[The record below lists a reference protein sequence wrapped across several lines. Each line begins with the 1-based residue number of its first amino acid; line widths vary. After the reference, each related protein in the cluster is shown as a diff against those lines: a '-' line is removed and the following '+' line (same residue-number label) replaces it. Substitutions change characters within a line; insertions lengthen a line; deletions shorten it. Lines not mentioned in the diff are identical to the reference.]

1 MSACNEAVPP
11 GYAFTTITVPTI
23 ANSNTKVLR
32 ICIGPGLLQLDFPTA
47 GEPQGMP
54 IGATPLQTAILLAD
68 AINNRDTAS
77 LNAARATYDM
87 SATQSGNVVTIM
99 LAAPGAWCDAAVKVV
114 HYSLAAFAAG
124 DCVTP
129 YIDYSFPFLNAATNL
144 ACCPE
149 PAGDDLTCLN
159 TLGSNVRIQ
168 RIQFTNVSQTF
179 GVGATKKRYQVGL
192 SPFGATISPFS
203 WVSDPRAFDWP
214 MYSDFNEWVQGFADY
229 YNSLGNGWFTRVRH
243 LGSGLVEFEIDADSV
258 AIQNSGVLTSPDGLI
273 IQAVG
278 VGANTYEST
287 ITYAPLTFERVALL
301 DCFDDDTPIV
311 VDPPVE
317 DPPVPPEEPDFTP
330 PDVPPVPDYIPPAC
344 REFFDFECC
353 DYTIGG
359 VRRVLAIPRELFTGY
374 TLGSNDEVTGVTT
387 SIPVWYEFCLQDAI
401 TVMNVAEDKG
411 DAGVRFIVS
420 LAAATVYMSQ
430 QNRNVLE
437 TLRRRRLT
445 LIIEDR
451 NGRYWLIGE
460 DGAARVENITGT
472 TGAARTESNQYTFT
486 FRAFTRWLPR
496 TVSADVVE
504 NLQIGAIDCQAYVGL
519 PLGDVPVAVLLD
531 CYINDLEDNY
541 FYI

>member
-32 ICIGPGLLQLDFPTA
+32 ICIGPGLLQLDFPTG

-68 AINNRDTAS
+68 AINNRNTAS

-99 LAAPGAWCDAAVKVV
+99 LAAPPAWCDAAVKVV

-149 PAGDDLTCLN
+149 PAGDELICAN
-159 TLGSNVRIQ
+159 YPPNSYVERVQFENVGG
-168 RIQFTNVSQTF
+168 VQTF
-179 GVGATKKRYQVGL
+179 GAGAIVGRVQVGPVNFPR
-192 SPFGATISPFS
+192 SVFPFWA
-203 WVSDPRAFDWP
+203 WVSDPRAFDWL
-214 MYSDFNEWVQGFADY
+214 MYSTFDEWMQGFVDY
-229 YNSLGNGWFTRVRH
+229 YNTLGNGWFFEVRY
-243 LGSGLVEFEIDADSV
+243 LGGGVVDFVMDTAHPDIMNLPVSV
-258 AIQNSGVLTSPDGLI
+258 TGLI
-273 IQAVG
+273 IGTVR
-278 VGANTYEST
+278 VGAVASDP
-287 ITYAPLTFERVALL
+287 IQFEKIGRLQ
-301 DCFDDDTPIV
+301 CFEPDVPIV
-311 VDPPVE
+311 V

-330 PDVPPVPDYIPPAC
+330 PEVPPTPDYIPPVC

-353 DYTIGG
+353 DYTAGG

-374 TLGSNDEVTGVTT
+374 TLGSEDEVTGVIT
-387 SIPVWYEFCLQDAI
+387 SIPVWYEFCLQDAV

-437 TLRRRRLT
+437 SLRRRRLT

-519 PLGDVPVAVLLD
+519 PIGDVPMAVLLN
-531 CYINDLEDNY
+531 CYVNDLEDNY